1 MDILNE
7 FQKRTE
13 HLKSLT
19 GTEYGA
25 GFQAGLILAEN
36 TLSAILNQN
45 IVLIIENFNFKKD
58 FKDLKDCIDFLN
70 AYAPSGDLKV
80 KVLKGNEV
88 IFECEDSKSVVLDGL
103 KTMFLKGE

>member
-1 MDILNE
+1 MDTLRE

-19 GTEYGA
+19 GTEYA
-25 GFQAGLILAEN
+25 SGFQAGLKFAEN
-36 TLSAILNQN
+36 TLKTILNQN

-70 AYAPSGDLKV
+70 AYAPSGVLSV
-80 KVLKGNEV
+80 KVLRDNEV
-88 IFECEDSKSVVLDGL
+88 IFECEDSKSFVLDGL
-103 KTMFLKGE
+103 KFLFLKGE